1 MCAFYHVYVSLSL
14 CIYIYIYMYVQFFY
28 QYIFIYMCILEKLT
42 VKTDL
47 DSQFLFIKFNDNKE
61 SVLMAKMFA
70 SW

>member
-1 MCAFYHVYVSLSL
+1 
-14 CIYIYIYMYVQFFY
+14 
-28 QYIFIYMCILEKLT
+28 MCILEKLT

-70 SW
+70 SWQLHLSGSYILACLNLQKCHNIPSGD